1 MSSLT
6 SAASRRVR
14 HNRLAQER
22 IDDGRESLTAYDLRL
37 HGARYRLAARVEQ
50 RGVALDLG
58 CGSGYGGEILSRSDV
73 RLVGLDRNASTPR
86 GSRSSPYVGII
97 RGEGLHLP
105 FQNGA
110 FTTVV
115 MLEVIEHLDSPSR
128 LLSEVYRVLSPDGVL
143 ILSTPNRNGLTK
155 LLLKTI
161 GWRNP
166 FHLHEYN
173 WEEML
178 RLLDAGFEV
187 LDCRGLDFFKFGIES
202 SLSRSEF
209 LSRVF
214 VDDLARIAPRVSST
228 MFFVCRK
235 QRPGW
240 VKNRR

>member
-1 MSSLT
+1 MIATNARTLLACWGGRNNYPTMSYSEKPLGGWMSSLT

-22 IDDGRESLTAYDLRL
+22 IDGGRESLTAYDLRL

-115 MLEVIEHLDSPSR
+115 MLEVIEHLD
-128 LLSEVYRVLSPDGVL
+128 
-143 ILSTPNRNGLTK
+143 
-155 LLLKTI
+155 
-161 GWRNP
+161 
-166 FHLHEYN
+166 
-173 WEEML
+173 
-178 RLLDAGFEV
+178 
-187 LDCRGLDFFKFGIES
+187 
-202 SLSRSEF
+202 
-209 LSRVF
+209 
-214 VDDLARIAPRVSST
+214 
-228 MFFVCRK
+228 
-235 QRPGW
+235 
-240 VKNRR
+240 